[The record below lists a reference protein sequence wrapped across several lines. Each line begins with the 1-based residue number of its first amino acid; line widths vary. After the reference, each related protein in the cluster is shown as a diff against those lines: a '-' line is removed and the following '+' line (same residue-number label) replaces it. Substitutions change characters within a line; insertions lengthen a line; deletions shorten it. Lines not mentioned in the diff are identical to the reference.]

1 MRALTHRRQRSR
13 IFLGW
18 WMVSLAGMVHSINA
32 SAYNKGYVVF
42 LLPVSE
48 GFGVSRASISLVF
61 SLSRSEGGPI
71 SPVAG
76 WLIDRF
82 GPKPILMIGATI
94 TGTGFLLL
102 ARTENIWTFGLVYL
116 GMITLGSGLAFS
128 NSLSALINNW
138 FIRRRA
144 LAMSSYHGI
153 SALTPAILV
162 PLLALLIASQGWQTA
177 SSVAGAIILCVAL
190 PLSLLVRNTPESVGL
205 LPDGDRASAPAERA
219 GRHPDNQQPS
229 EDAQFGDYGLG
240 EALRTPSYWL
250 LLTGSSLRLTAKAG
264 VILHVIPIMVWKGI
278 EEQTAAFIFGFL
290 LLLLA
295 PLSLFFG
302 WLADVVPKNL
312 VLFMTSVAGT
322 ISFLLLASPLSA
334 VWVIY
339 LFVLLFAVA
348 ETSGSNNW
356 ATFGDY
362 FGRRAY
368 GRLRGLTQLAS
379 SPGVFLAPVFAGWW
393 YDRAENYTLPLWVF
407 TVFFGLGALT
417 FALMRKPN
425 RLHTAEGAETRTL
438 A

>member
-219 GRHPDNQQPS
+219 SRHPENQQPS
-229 EDAQFGDYGLG
+229 EDA
-240 EALRTPSYWL
+240 
-250 LLTGSSLRLTAKAG
+250 
-264 VILHVIPIMVWKGI
+264 
-278 EEQTAAFIFGFL
+278 
-290 LLLLA
+290 
-295 PLSLFFG
+295 
-302 WLADVVPKNL
+302 
-312 VLFMTSVAGT
+312 
-322 ISFLLLASPLSA
+322 
-334 VWVIY
+334 
-339 LFVLLFAVA
+339 
-348 ETSGSNNW
+348 
-356 ATFGDY
+356 
-362 FGRRAY
+362 
-368 GRLRGLTQLAS
+368 
-379 SPGVFLAPVFAGWW
+379 
-393 YDRAENYTLPLWVF
+393 
-407 TVFFGLGALT
+407 
-417 FALMRKPN
+417 
-425 RLHTAEGAETRTL
+425 
-438 A
+438 